1 LGSFGRLGFLFF
13 ETGAGLVMETEEL
26 SSLLGPTAFWLT
38 GVAGAAGIIFP
49 QTVSEPEPAVDARVT
64 ESSEVAEATVE
75 GTDAATTV
83 SCSTEGVRET
93 WFRMAAGTAALIVSS
108 LRTAAGTTLSWLAAD
123 REKR

>member
-49 QTVSEPEPAVDARVT
+49 QTVSEPEPAESARET
-64 ESSEVAEATVE
+64 ESSEVAEATV
-75 GTDAATTV
+75 
-83 SCSTEGVRET
+83 SCSTEGGVET
-93 WFRMAAGTAALIVSS
+93 WFSTQKSAVA
-108 LRTAAGTTLSWLAAD
+108 TTFSCLAAD
-123 REKR
+123 RETR